1 MLEECAA
8 TSDNYVN
15 RCVTA
20 MFLKTSLLVN
30 KEADLRLSEM
40 NYDGV

>member
-8 TSDNYVN
+8 TSDNYMN
-15 RCVTA
+15 RCMIA
-20 MFLKTSLLVN
+20 MFPKTSLLVN
-30 KEADLRLSEM
+30 KELDLRLSEM